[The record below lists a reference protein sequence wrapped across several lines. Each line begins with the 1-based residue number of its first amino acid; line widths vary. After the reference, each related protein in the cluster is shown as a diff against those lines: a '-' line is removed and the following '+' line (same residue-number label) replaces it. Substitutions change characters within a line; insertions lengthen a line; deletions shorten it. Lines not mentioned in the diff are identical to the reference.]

1 MEHPLPSDA
10 RRAIPAVDRLLA
22 DPGVAKLIPLYGRDQ
37 VRVQARRKI
46 EALRAWLAAD
56 PPPPPA
62 ALEAALAALPR
73 QIGEGLAAALG
84 PPLSRVLNATGIFLH
99 TNLGRAPLPR
109 SVARVLPDLLTAYC
123 DLEIDLTTGKRGQRN
138 ARVEPLLTAATGA
151 EAAVVVNNNAA
162 ALVLALATLAPGREV
177 VVSRGE
183 LVEIGGS
190 FRIPE
195 ILAASGAR
203 LVEVGATN
211 RTRLADY
218 RAALRPETALL
229 LKVYPSNFRLTGFV
243 AAVAPAEL
251 AALGREAGVPVL
263 VDEGSGLLTPHPA
276 PQLADHPSLSQLIA
290 AGCDLA
296 CGSGDKLLGGPQAG
310 LLVGRRDLLERCRRH
325 PLYRALR
332 PDRAGLASLEG
343 VLRLHLAGFP
353 LPVDRLWEDPAAQR
367 LRLERVRREVGSG
380 LGIESKI
387 AIEIVPAEAFLGG
400 GSAPEAPIPGEALA
414 LPGDPELLAR
424 LRQGAPPVVGYLREG
439 RLLLDLRTVDPEDD
453 PVLVA
458 ALRAALA

>member
-1 MEHPLPSDA
+1 MEHPETSDA

-22 DPGVAKLIPLYGRDQ
+22 DPGVAKLIALYGRDQ
-37 VRVQARRKI
+37 VRVQARREV
-46 EALRAWLAAD
+46 EALRAWLAGEPPA
-56 PPPPPA
+56 PPPPA
-62 ALEAALAALPR
+62 ADIEAALATLPQR
-73 QIGEGLAAALG
+73 IEQGLVAALG
-84 PPLSRVLNATGIFLH
+84 PPLARVLNATGIFLH

-109 SVARVLPDLLTAYC
+109 SVARALPDLLTAYC
-123 DLEIDLTTGKRGQRN
+123 DLEIDLATGKRGQRN
-138 ARVEPLLTAATGA
+138 ARVERLLTLATGA

-229 LKVYPSNFRLTGFV
+229 LKVFPSNFRLTGFV

-263 VDEGSGLLTPHPA
+263 VDEGSGLLTP
-276 PQLADHPSLSQLIA
+276 
-290 AGCDLA
+290 
-296 CGSGDKLLGGPQAG
+296 
-310 LLVGRRDLLERCRRH
+310 
-325 PLYRALR
+325 
-332 PDRAGLASLEG
+332 
-343 VLRLHLAGFP
+343 
-353 LPVDRLWEDPAAQR
+353 
-367 LRLERVRREVGSG
+367 
-380 LGIESKI
+380 
-387 AIEIVPAEAFLGG
+387 
-400 GSAPEAPIPGEALA
+400 
-414 LPGDPELLAR
+414 
-424 LRQGAPPVVGYLREG
+424 
-439 RLLLDLRTVDPEDD
+439 
-453 PVLVA
+453 
-458 ALRAALA
+458 

>member
-1 MEHPLPSDA
+1 MEHPETSDA

-22 DPGVAKLIPLYGRDQ
+22 DPGVAKLIALYGRDQ
-37 VRVQARRKI
+37 VRVQARREV
-46 EALRAWLAAD
+46 EALRAWLAGEPPA
-56 PPPPPA
+56 PPPPA
-62 ALEAALAALPR
+62 ADIEAALATLPQR
-73 QIGEGLAAALG
+73 IEQGLVAALG
-84 PPLSRVLNATGIFLH
+84 PPLARVLNATGIFLH

-109 SVARVLPDLLTAYC
+109 SVARALPDLLTAYC
-123 DLEIDLTTGKRGQRN
+123 DLE
-138 ARVEPLLTAATGA
+138 
-151 EAAVVVNNNAA
+151 
-162 ALVLALATLAPGREV
+162 LALATLAPGREV

-229 LKVYPSNFRLTGFV
+229 LKVFPSNFRLTGFV

-263 VDEGSGLLTPHPA
+263 VDEGSGLLTPHSA

-332 PDRAGLASLEG
+332 PDRAGLAALEG
-343 VLRLHLAGFP
+343 VLRLHLAGAP
-353 LPVDRLWEDPAAQR
+353 LPLDRLWEDRATQR
-367 LRLERVRREVGSG
+367 RRLEQVRDEVTD
-380 LGIESKI
+380 LGTGI

-424 LRQGAPPVVGYLREG
+424 LRLGAPPIVGYLREG
-439 RLLLDLRTVDPEDD
+439 RLFLDLRTVDPEDD
-453 PVLVA
+453 PTLVA